1 MAHDTGSDAAA
12 AAKVPT
18 LSIHFVPAPDYR
30 PVLSLPLRDLPAGQ
44 RPTALYAAALT
55 HALARDEAAGR
66 RPVRLTEAGLATWSR
81 FKGRLASADLL
92 RILFE
97 DAAVLHPVPFD
108 PAALR
113 GGLSLERLADGL
125 ADEWLASIANL
136 DLAASPADYVTAQ
149 AKLLGVTTRLA
160 RAELHVVKRHQRV
173 LELPGTGGQLMHH
186 LVTSCEGLSP
196 QVNFTVA
203 CGSWQEQTLAGL
215 IGVELGA
222 PHTDCAVRAEAAQLR
237 NDQHPVRRA
246 SFDFVVGQ
254 HPEKGGLF
262 RVEDQLA
269 LWFPNARIVLV

>member
-1 MAHDTGSDAAA
+1 MLA
-12 AAKVPT
+12 
-18 LSIHFVPAPDYR
+18 
-30 PVLSLPLRDLPAGQ
+30 LPLSDLPATQ

-55 HALARDEAAGR
+55 HALARDEAHGR
-66 RPVRLTEAGLATWSR
+66 RPVRLTEPGLATWRR
-81 FKGRLASADLL
+81 FQGRLRAEDLL

-113 GGLSLERLADGL
+113 GGPSLDRLADGL
-125 ADEWLASIANL
+125 ASEWMASIPNL
-136 DLAASPADYVTAQ
+136 ALSAPTSAYVTAQ
-149 AKLLGVTTRLA
+149 AKLLGITTRLA
-160 RAELHVVKRHQRV
+160 RADLHVVKRHQRV

-186 LVTSCEGLSP
+186 IATTSEGLSP

-215 IGVELGA
+215 IGIELGA
-222 PHTDCAVRAEAAQLR
+222 PHTDFAVHVEAAQLR
-237 NDQHPVRRA
+237 NDQHPIRRA

-254 HPEKGGLF
+254 HPDKGGLF

-269 LWFPNARIVLV
+269 IWFPGARIVLV

>member
-1 MAHDTGSDAAA
+1 MLA
-12 AAKVPT
+12 
-18 LSIHFVPAPDYR
+18 
-30 PVLSLPLRDLPAGQ
+30 LPIRDLPAAQ

-66 RPVRLTEAGLATWSR
+66 RPARLTEPGLATWTR
-81 FKGRLASADLL
+81 FRGRLRSEDLL

-108 PAALR
+108 PGTLR
-113 GGLSLERLADGL
+113 GGLALDRLADGL
-125 ADEWLASIANL
+125 AQEWIAAVSKLNLSASA
-136 DLAASPADYVTAQ
+136 ADYVIAQ
-149 AKLLGVTTRLA
+149 AKLLGITTRLA
-160 RAELHVVKRHQRV
+160 RADLHIVKRHQRV

-186 LVTSCEGLSP
+186 IATTSEGLSP

-203 CGSWQEQTLAGL
+203 CGSWQEQALAGL

-222 PHTDCAVRAEAAQLR
+222 PHTDFAVRAEAAQLR
-237 NDQHPVRRA
+237 NDQHPIRRA

-254 HPEKGGLF
+254 HPDKGGLF

-269 LWFPNARIVLV
+269 IWFPGARIVLV

>member
-1 MAHDTGSDAAA
+1 M
-12 AAKVPT
+12 
-18 LSIHFVPAPDYR
+18 
-30 PVLSLPLRDLPAGQ
+30 LSLPIRDLPATQ

-66 RPVRLTEAGLATWSR
+66 RPARLTEPGLATWNR
-81 FKGRLASADLL
+81 FRGRLRAEDLL

-97 DAAVLHPVPFD
+97 DAAVLHPIPFD

-113 GGLSLERLADGL
+113 SGLSLDHLAAGL
-125 ADEWLASIANL
+125 APEWLAAISTLNL
-136 DLAASPADYVTAQ
+136 SASSAEYVLAQ

-186 LVTSCEGLSP
+186 IVTTCDGLSP

-203 CGSWQEQTLAGL
+203 CGTWQEQALAGL
-215 IGVELGA
+215 IGVDLGA
-222 PHTDCAVRAEAAQLR
+222 PHTDFAVRAEAAQLR
-237 NDQHPVRRA
+237 NDQHPIRRA

-254 HPEKGGLF
+254 HPDKGGLF

-269 LWFPNARIVLV
+269 IWFPSARIVLV